1 LIYKY
6 LLYSLIEMT
15 QYKFFQRD
23 ADDYCIDIFW
33 CIAVTLFVFIIISSI
48 EYILFMTFI
57 ACIASQNTEHGMCY
71 LLFKVLKIFETNNN
85 LRGGL

>member
-1 LIYKY
+1 M
-6 LLYSLIEMT
+6 YSLIEMT

-33 CIAVTLFVFIIISSI
+33 CIAVTLFVLIILNFIT
-48 EYILFMTFI
+48 YILFMTFI
-57 ACIASQNTEHGMCY
+57 HCVTTQDMGEQSRMCY
-71 LLFKVLKIFETNNN
+71 LSFKVLKILFHSKTNNN